1 MFIGKNEIINVH
13 IKHFLFYFL
22 FQIKEELS
30 RNLNS
35 TMMNNYNYDLIIT
48 KAIDDMQKEVE

>member
-1 MFIGKNEIINVH
+1 MFIVKNEIINVH
-13 IKHFLFYFL
+13 IKHFL